1 MHKCQENA
9 EKLYM
14 ELRLVVGSRIGKQT
28 KQSQIPSQNDN
39 YLFFLSFGFHVQLTN
54 ERVSSMIP
62 GLIQNPYSCERA
74 DFHLTFC
81 NAIATVN
88 CIPNGD
94 QRLSH
99 YELLGPLPPPACH
112 DYHPLHAKLFMIPIS
127 FAAPVL
133 LESATLSDPVLVS
146 RSTTFSMSCAR
157 SCFDSLDS
165 SKNPRGTF
173 CFGLSWP
180 SMSSLL
186 FFVLLLIVL
195 LPTVIVV
202 DVEN

>member
-9 EKLYM
+9 KKLYM

-62 GLIQNPYSCERA
+62 SLIQIPILVSVRIFISPSA
-74 DFHLTFC
+74 MRSRQL
-81 NAIATVN
+81 IAFQ
-88 CIPNGD
+88 NGD

-165 SKNPRGTF
+165 SRNPRGTF

-186 FFVLLLIVL
+186 FSVFASLC
-195 LPTVIVV
+195 VIA
-202 DVEN
+202 NGYCC